1 MRGEIGD
8 SETEGEKK
16 EECGRGGLGE
26 EEVNPGSTTHGL
38 TAGDGESEMSETTS
52 TQPHTPP
59 ATVESTSPIQLVY
72 III

>member
-16 EECGRGGLGE
+16 GGSEECGRGGLGE

-38 TAGDGESEMSETTS
+38 TAGRWRE
-52 TQPHTPP
+52 
-59 ATVESTSPIQLVY
+59 
-72 III
+72 